1 MRTVLLL
8 VTFAAVYLALQI
20 GSNRVNSA
28 TFDEPVHLAAGYLAL
43 TRADYGF
50 DSSHPPFLRMWA
62 ALPLLLG
69 EPRPAR
75 LEARGTMALP
85 EWSTASLNVAGEL
98 VYGRADGDAM
108 LGRARLMIGLLGV
121 ALGLLVFFWVREWV
135 GETAAAVTLACYTI
149 APNLGA
155 HAGLVTTDLGLAL
168 FYFGTVYFLWRL
180 HRRFTGWN
188 LAGACGFFALALAS
202 KFSAV
207 ILGPLAVVLLGL
219 GVVLGGELTW
229 RRAALALGAL
239 AGSGY
244 LGIWAVYQFH
254 YLPAPDMPPLRAD
267 LLPVA
272 IENTPWLAS
281 ILGWVDAHHLLPAAY
296 SQGFIWSQASAANM
310 SAFLAGEYRDG
321 GWWYY
326 FPAALLLKTPV
337 MKLAL
342 MGAGIVFLVRQH
354 LAGRWSNVAFVLLP
368 PLAYLGV
375 AMTSDINIGVRHV
388 LPVSP
393 FGFLLAAVAVQRL
406 WTGGRWPRL
415 ALGAVLGVWLVS
427 FGLVYPHTL
436 AFFNLAAGGSAHG
449 PKWLADSNLDWG
461 QGLKSLKT
469 WMTRHGVEHVNF
481 AYFGTIDPRNYGV
494 SYTGLPTQPEFEGS
508 EPPRLP
514 GYVVVS
520 PTVQALAA
528 REPRLELF
536 YAGLEK
542 QEPVAVVG
550 HALRIYW
557 VEEWPLPA
565 LPPPEEETAL
575 RAHLALA
582 DTLLAQLHW
591 PDLAVR
597 VYRRYLAVRPA
608 DGDATASLALALH
621 ANHEPAEAIA
631 AFRRAVDLDANPG
644 TFACNVAMIL
654 IEKGEPAGA
663 EEFARKAI
671 ARHPRNGLAHEVL
684 GVALALQRKLPE
696 SEAALVQS
704 LRLDPGSV
712 SAAGHLGKVRAA
724 LRGLP

>member
-8 VTFAAVYLALQI
+8 VTFGAVYLALQV
-20 GSNRVNSA
+20 GSNRANSA

-62 ALPLLLG
+62 ALPLLAG
-69 EPRPAR
+69 EPRAAR
-75 LEARGTMALP
+75 LEARRTLALP
-85 EWSTASLNVAGEL
+85 EWSTESINVAGEL
-98 VYGRADGDAM
+98 VYGRGDGDAM
-108 LGRARLMIGLLGV
+108 LGRARLMVGLLGV
-121 ALGLLVFFWVREWV
+121 ALGLLIFLWVRAWV
-135 GETAAAVTLACYTI
+135 GEAAAAVTLVCYTI

-168 FYFGTVYFLWRL
+168 FYFGTAYFLWRL
-180 HRRFTGWN
+180 HHWFSGWN
-188 LAGACGFFALALAS
+188 LAGACACFALALAS

-207 ILGPLAVVLLGL
+207 ILGPVAVGLLGWAAV
-219 GVVLGGELTW
+219 GGGEVTW
-229 RRAALALGAL
+229 RRAGLTLAAM
-239 AGSGY
+239 AAAGY
-244 LGIWAVYQFH
+244 LGIWAVYQFQ
-254 YLPAPDMPPLRAD
+254 YLPSPDLPPLRAD

-272 IENTPWLAS
+272 RERTPLLAA

-326 FPAALLLKTPV
+326 FPAVLLLKTPV

-342 MGAGIVFLVRQH
+342 MGAGIVFLVRQN
-354 LAGRWSNVAFVLLP
+354 LAARRSDLVFVLLP
-368 PLAYLGV
+368 PLVFLGA
-375 AMTSDINIGVRHV
+375 AMASDINIGVRHV
-388 LPVSP
+388 LPVNP

-406 WTGGRWPRL
+406 WNGGRWPRL
-415 ALGAVLGVWLVS
+415 ALTAVLGVWLVS

-461 QGLKSLKT
+461 QGLKALKT
-469 WMTRHGVEHVNF
+469 WMTRHGVEQVNF
-481 AYFGTIDPRNYGV
+481 AYFGTIDPRNYGIN
-494 SYTGLPTQPEFEGS
+494 YTGLPTQPEFEGS

-528 REPRLELF
+528 REPRLKLF
-536 YAGLEK
+536 YAGLEE
-542 QEPVAVVG
+542 QAPVAVVG

-565 LPPPEEETAL
+565 APAAEDAAAL
-575 RAHLALA
+575 QAHLALA
-582 DTLLAQLHW
+582 DTLLAQLRW
-591 PDLAVR
+591 PDLAAR
-597 VYRRYLAVRPA
+597 LYQRYLAVRPA
-608 DGDATASLALALH
+608 DSDVTASLALALD
-621 ANHEPAEAIA
+621 ANQQRAEAIA
-631 AFRRAVDLDANPG
+631 AFARAVDLDANPG
-644 TFACNVAMIL
+644 AFARNVAMIL
-654 IEKGEPAGA
+654 VKKGELAGA
-663 EEFARKAI
+663 EDFARKAI
-671 ARHPRNGLAHEVL
+671 ALDPRSGLAHEVL

-696 SEAALVQS
+696 SEASLVQS

-712 SAAGHLGKVRAA
+712 SAAGHLDNVRAA
-724 LRGLP
+724 LRGGP

>member
-8 VTFAAVYLALQI
+8 VTFGAVYLALQI
-20 GSNRVNSA
+20 GSNRANSV

-43 TRADYGF
+43 ASADYGF
-50 DSSHPPFLRMWA
+50 DSSHPPLLRMWA
-62 ALPLLLG
+62 ALPLLAG

-75 LEARGTMALP
+75 LAARGTMSLS
-85 EWSTASLNVAGEL
+85 EWSTESLNVAGEL
-98 VYGRADGDAM
+98 VYGRGDGDMM

-121 ALGLLVFFWVREWV
+121 ALGLLIFFWVREWV
-135 GETAAAVTLACYTI
+135 GETAAAVTLTCYTI

-188 LAGACGFFALALAS
+188 LAGACGFFALALTS

-207 ILGPLAVVLLGL
+207 ILGPLALVLLGV
-219 GVVLGGELTW
+219 GAAIGGELTW
-229 RRAALALGAL
+229 RRAALAVAAL
-239 AGSGY
+239 AVSGY
-244 LGIWAVYQFH
+244 VGIWAIYQFH

-272 IENTPWLAS
+272 IENTPFLAS

-310 SAFLAGEYRDG
+310 SAFLAGQYRDG

-326 FPAALLLKTPV
+326 FPAVLLLKTPV

-342 MGAGIVFLVRQH
+342 MGAGIVFLVRQQ
-354 LAGRWSNVAFVLLP
+354 LTARRRDVVFVLLP
-368 PLAYLGV
+368 PLIYLGA

-393 FGFLLAAVAVQRL
+393 FGFLIAAVAVQRL
-406 WTGGRWPRL
+406 LAGGRMARSVL
-415 ALGAVLGVWLVS
+415 AAVVGVWLVT
-427 FGLVYPHTL
+427 FGAVYPHTL
-436 AFFNLAAGGSAHG
+436 AFFNLAAGGSSQG

-461 QGLKSLKT
+461 QGLKSLKS
-469 WMTRHGVEHVNF
+469 WMKRHGVGQVNF
-481 AYFGTIDPRNYGV
+481 AYFGPIDPRNYGIN
-494 SYTGLPTQPEFEGS
+494 YTGLPTLPEFEGS

-514 GYVVVS
+514 GFVVVS

-536 YAGLEK
+536 YAGLEA

-557 VEEWPLPA
+557 VEEWPLGEPPA
-565 LPPPEEETAL
+565 PEDEAAL

-582 DTLLAQLHW
+582 DTLLTKLHW
-591 PDLAVR
+591 PDLAAR
-597 VYRRYLAVRPA
+597 VYRRYLAVRPG
-608 DGDATASLALALH
+608 DSDATAALALALY
-621 ANHEPAEAIA
+621 ANQEPAEAIA
-631 AFRRAVDLDANPG
+631 AFARAVDLNANPAA
-644 TFACNVAMIL
+644 FACNVAMVL
-654 IEKGEPAGA
+654 VKKGESASA
-663 EEFARKAI
+663 EDFARKAI
-671 ARHPRNGLAHEVL
+671 ALNPRNGLAHEVL
-684 GVALALQRKLPE
+684 GVALARQRRLPE
-696 SEAALVQS
+696 AEAALVQS
-704 LRLDPGSV
+704 LRLDAGSG
-712 SAAGHLGKVRAA
+712 SAAGHLGNVRAA
-724 LRGLP
+724 LQGGP